1 MLHHIPC
8 MMQCDRCI
16 IGQNRGVNVDDMG
29 AGLRQA
35 LTRAES
41 LNQSLQKEVNM
52 VRAISKVFFATWR
65 LDLLLD
71 KVTPVVELDGHA
83 FMWRNGALTVKDAI
97 NIVIDR
103 ATSEYKDVLR
113 DTLRIENLQVKLRHK
128 DTMELEYYTA
138 NMGWI
143 RLNIMVVE
151 RDTFTDVVSLLF
163 GWQSINEE
171 KWKEKEHKRE
181 LEEANSHLLEALA
194 EAKRASEAKSD
205 FLSRMSHDMRTPMNG
220 IIGMANIA
228 MECLDDKERVREA
241 LQKIQSASHQLHML
255 INDVLDMSKI
265 ESGKIQLL
273 REHTDLKKIVESLL
287 PGMQTIAKKYDV
299 DVIYKGFQAKHQY
312 IYGSPVHIQRIAS
325 NILSNAIKYNRE
337 GGTVTIYVTEK
348 PIAGDTEKAMFILTV
363 QDTGMGMSEDFLK
376 NKLFTPFARECSEEK
391 VPGTGLGMAIIKE
404 IVQLMGGEI
413 KVESKL
419 GEGST
424 FKVYTPME
432 LAPELVESK
441 LKKECDDK
449 NALDGKRIL
458 VVDDNDVNLEIA
470 TFLLENHGAECLV
483 AHNGRECL
491 DVYLAREA
499 GFFDMILMD
508 VRMPVMNGYETT
520 KAIRATNKADAMTV
534 PIVAMTAN
542 AFTEDKRKCWSAG
555 MNDHIAK
562 PIDVE
567 VMLETIGR
575 YIQ

>member
-1 MLHHIPC
+1 M
-8 MMQCDRCI
+8 
-16 IGQNRGVNVDDMG
+16 
-29 AGLRQA
+29 
-35 LTRAES
+35 
-41 LNQSLQKEVNM
+41 NQSLQKEVNM

-113 DTLRIENLQVKLRHK
+113 DTLRIENLQVKFRHK

-337 GGTVTIYVTEK
+337 GGTVTIYVTEE
-348 PIAGDTEKAMFILTV
+348 PIEGETKKAMFILTV

-491 DVYLAREA
+491 DVYLGREA

>member
-1 MLHHIPC
+1 M
-8 MMQCDRCI
+8 
-16 IGQNRGVNVDDMG
+16 
-29 AGLRQA
+29 
-35 LTRAES
+35 
-41 LNQSLQKEVNM
+41 
-52 VRAISKVFFATWR
+52 
-65 LDLLLD
+65 
-71 KVTPVVELDGHA
+71 
-83 FMWRNGALTVKDAI
+83 
-97 NIVIDR
+97 
-103 ATSEYKDVLR
+103 
-113 DTLRIENLQVKLRHK
+113 
-128 DTMELEYYTA
+128 
-138 NMGWI
+138 
-143 RLNIMVVE
+143 
-151 RDTFTDVVSLLF
+151 
-163 GWQSINEE
+163 
-171 KWKEKEHKRE
+171 
-181 LEEANSHLLEALA
+181 
-194 EAKRASEAKSD
+194 
-205 FLSRMSHDMRTPMNG
+205 
-220 IIGMANIA
+220 
-228 MECLDDKERVREA
+228 
-241 LQKIQSASHQLHML
+241 
-255 INDVLDMSKI
+255 
-265 ESGKIQLL
+265 
-273 REHTDLKKIVESLL
+273 
-287 PGMQTIAKKYDV
+287 
-299 DVIYKGFQAKHQY
+299 
-312 IYGSPVHIQRIAS
+312 
-325 NILSNAIKYNRE
+325 
-337 GGTVTIYVTEK
+337 TIYVTEK